1 MGQNLVQCEKQ
12 RKTGISMVFL
22 NILHEVYIYKHEIVF
37 IEIPEWKLKVKLARN
52 TIFEGN

>member
-1 MGQNLVQCEKQ
+1 MKKQ
-12 RKTGISMVFL
+12 RKTGISIVFL

-37 IEIPEWKLKVKLARN
+37 IEVPESKLKVKLARN